1 MQIWGNDLLLFHS
14 TQCIYWSTLQTI
26 TWSVITWLLCLLFTL
41 NTVVIC
47 LALILLLWLTFS
59 LIHNCILLCSD
70 FPFTPPIL
78 IPSRS
83 LPPGSTLWVFFVKE
97 EYLGLNWGLS
107 NARHTPPLR
116 ILPTSHY
123 DSSLKLTLAKLP
135 GLGSSHFCTVPASAL
150 RVSGWGYRGVPP
162 HRARAYLLQSVLL
175 EKWLC
180 PHAPAGYHAPRRPH
194 GWRLELIQIA
204 ARGVPHCPRHPQ
216 HSVSLQ

>member
-14 TQCIYWSTLQTI
+14 TQYNYWSTLQTI
-26 TWSVITWLLCLLFTL
+26 TWSVITWLLCLLFTP

-59 LIHNCILLCSD
+59 FIHDCILLCSD
-70 FPFTPPIL
+70 LPFTPPIL

-83 LPPGSTLWVFFVKE
+83 LPPGSTLWFFFVKE
-97 EYLGLNWGLS
+97 EYLGPNRGLS

-123 DSSLKLTLAKLP
+123 DSSLKLTLTKLP

-150 RVSGWGYRGVPP
+150 RVSGWG
-162 HRARAYLLQSVLL
+162 
-175 EKWLC
+175 
-180 PHAPAGYHAPRRPH
+180 
-194 GWRLELIQIA
+194 
-204 ARGVPHCPRHPQ
+204 
-216 HSVSLQ
+216 